1 MIKIAQL
8 GLLLALI
15 LGFALPAKAALL
27 IEPVVGYNMGTK
39 IEVDDVKN
47 YSGGSGPSFGGRLG
61 YQNFGFQIG
70 LDYLNSNINPDHDDF
85 DSNIKMNEWAAFVG
99 FEFPVLLRAYA
110 GYIFS
115 ASGQSTKYDVHA
127 GAGNQKLELD
137 GGSGMKVGVGFTV
150 LPFLDINFEVRQGT
164 FDDNKLGGTSIDN
177 KVKYSTYML
186 GISLPFTI

>member
-1 MIKIAQL
+1 MIKITQL
-8 GLLLALI
+8 GLLLALV

-27 IEPVVGYNMGTK
+27 IEPVVGYSMGGK
-39 IEVDDVKN
+39 FDVEDIKD

-115 ASGQSTKYDVHA
+115 ATGQSTKYDLNA
-127 GAGNQKLELD
+127 GAGNQKLELS
-137 GGSGMKVGVGFTV
+137 GGSGLKAGVGFTI
-150 LPFLDINFEVRQGT
+150 LPFLDINFEVRQGS
-164 FDDNKLGGTSIDN
+164 FDDNKLGGASFDN

-186 GISLPFTI
+186 GVSLPFTI